1 MVRSMTGFGKGTR
14 EFSGTTVSV
23 ELSSVNH
30 RYLEQGLRIPN
41 EWSVLEPVVRET
53 VKAHLSRGKVN
64 VAVVRKRGSAAGQT
78 LKFDAEVARQYV
90 EASKDLGDLL
100 GTRDSL
106 TVGAL
111 AQFDGVFYYEE
122 NESDLEAVKT
132 ALVESLEEALERL
145 DAMRTAEGEVLSRDL
160 ALRLKLIRDALG
172 VVEER
177 LPALNEQYEKR
188 LRERIHDLNDTAGL
202 AEERI
207 AVEVAMMAE
216 KGDVTEEVV
225 RLKSHLGH
233 AAELLD
239 SDRPVG
245 RELNF
250 LAQEF
255 QREINTLGA
264 KVRDG
269 DVARQVLHMKAELDK
284 FREQIQ
290 NIE

>member
-30 RYLEQGLRIPN
+30 RYLEQGLRIPS

-90 EASKDLGDLL
+90 EASKDLGDML
-100 GTRDSL
+100 GTSDPL

-111 AQFDGVFYYEE
+111 AQFEGVFYYEE

-132 ALVESLEEALERL
+132 ALVGSLEEALEGL
-145 DAMRTAEGEVLSRDL
+145 NAMRSAEGEVLSRDL
-160 ALRLKLIRDALG
+160 ALRLKLIREALS

-188 LRERIHDLNDTAGL
+188 LLERIHDLNDAAGL
-202 AEERI
+202 AEDRI

-225 RLKSHLGH
+225 RLKSHFGH
-233 AAELLD
+233 AAELLG
-239 SDRPVG
+239 SDKPVG

-264 KVRDG
+264 KVRDS
-269 DVARQVLHMKAELDK
+269 DVARQVLYMKSELDK